1 MEGNVSEL
9 ESAALTASVKELI
22 KRLEK
27 QQGNYPGGIIPVGVL
42 ISELERAHPGIGF
55 CPGRPDSANH
65 ITSIDV
71 FSSMGS
77 FKVKIGP
84 DKTGSSRERA

>member
-9 ESAALTASVKELI
+9 EPVALSASVKELI

-55 CPGRPDSANH
+55 SPGRPDSAH
-65 ITSIDV
+65 HVTSIDV
-71 FSSMGS
+71 FTSMGS
-77 FKVKIGP
+77 FNVKIRP
-84 DKTGSSRERA
+84 DK

>member
-1 MEGNVSEL
+1 VSEFIPV
-9 ESAALTASVKELI
+9 ALTASVKELI

-27 QQGNYPGGIIPVGVL
+27 QQGNYAGGIIPVGVL

-55 CPGRPDSANH
+55 SPGRPDSANH

-77 FKVKIGP
+77 FNVKIRP
-84 DKTGSSRERA
+84 DKTDGSRARA